1 MATIQLIHKRVGNDI
16 GIALRILDSNV
27 AIDWTTVDR
36 VYASLVSDQQRVR
49 LGQCKV
55 LGPDSE
61 DPTTLSLLYGAKNP
75 QYLGLTRIVVEVTYH
90 GHVSTFD
97 KPVLVFV
104 ASTAEEGTY
113 PVTVDIAGSLDP
125 EDNNL
130 EIEVSDVDTSVLS
143 AAIEAAQE
151 AAQEAS
157 DAADEANAAAE
168 SAGAFAEAMRG
179 GTTGQVL
186 TKDSDADGDYSWK
199 DGGGSG
205 SFNIHALPQEDA
217 MADGDEMPFYD
228 VSASAARKTVWS
240 NIKAKLKAYFDT
252 IYSTFSGA
260 WGSLTGNIANQTDL
274 KDALDAKQN
283 VINDLSDIRSGAA
296 AGATAYQKPSSGI
309 PKTDMASAV
318 QTSLGKADT
327 ALQPADISTL
337 EGKVEAIEGKIP
349 TEASSSNQLADKN
362 FVNSSIATA
371 TATFKGTYNLV
382 SDLLLTTSATTAQ
395 IAAALASAITG
406 EDNNDYAFVQIP
418 TADAT
423 PTEIARVDRYKF
435 DGTDWAYEFS
445 LNNSSFTA
453 AQWAAINSGIT
464 AALVTAF
471 GAKYDKPGTG
481 IPKSDLAEGVQTS
494 LGKADSAL
502 QSQAQSDWNEADNT
516 QADFIK
522 NKPTIP
528 TVPTI
533 STDIDTD
540 KASDSKTASPKAVY
554 TYVDNPVISLEVPTP
569 PDGTIIATHLNGDT
583 TTINLNHQHADYPKY
598 YLCADE
604 TEYAG
609 IATKDSS
616 TLYLIPE
623 SSS

>member
-130 EIEVSDVDTSVLS
+130 EIEVSDVDTSVLD
-143 AAIEAAQE
+143 AAIQAANDAAEAA
-151 AAQEAS
+151 
-157 DAADEANAAAE
+157 AAAI
-168 SAGAFAEAMRG
+168 AKLKG
-179 GTTGQVL
+179 GTTGQIL
-186 TKDSDADGDYSWK
+186 TKKSNAELDIEWK
-199 DGGGSG
+199 DPQGGGKWG
-205 SFNIHALPQEDA
+205 EIIGDLED
-217 MADGDEMPFYD
+217 
-228 VSASAARKTVWS
+228 
-240 NIKAKLKAYFDT
+240 
-252 IYSTFSGA
+252 
-260 WGSLTGNIANQTDL
+260 QTDL
-274 KDALDAKQN
+274 KNALDGKQD
-283 VINDLSDIRSGAA
+283 VIEDLESIRSGAA
-296 AGATAYQKPSSGI
+296 AGATA
-309 PKTDMASAV
+309 
-318 QTSLGKADT
+318 
-327 ALQPADISTL
+327 LQPADINTL

-349 TEASSSNQLADKN
+349 AAASSENQLADKN

-382 SDLLLTTSATTAQ
+382 SDLSLTTSATTAQ
-395 IAAALASAITG
+395 VATALGTEVSGA
-406 EDNNDYAFVQIP
+406 DNNDYAFVQIP

-423 PTEIARVDRYKF
+423 PTEIARIDRYKYN
-435 DGTDWAYEFS
+435 GSAWSYEFS

-464 AALVTAF
+464 AELVTAF
-471 GAKYDKPGTG
+471 GAKYSKPSDG
-481 IPKSDLAEGVQTS
+481 IPKTDMESAVRTS
-494 LGKADSAL
+494 LGKADSAVQPDDL
-502 QSQAQSDWNEADNT
+502 VNFTDAEMLVIWNN
-516 QADFIK
+516 
-522 NKPTIP
+522 
-528 TVPTI
+528 
-533 STDIDTD
+533 
-540 KASDSKTASPKAVY
+540 
-554 TYVDNPVISLEVPTP
+554 
-569 PDGTIIATHLNGDT
+569 AT
-583 TTINLNHQHADYPKY
+583 
-598 YLCADE
+598 
-604 TEYAG
+604 
-609 IATKDSS
+609 
-616 TLYLIPE
+616 
-623 SSS
+623 